1 MGMNNDYDRWLEEQ
15 KRKQDEAQM
24 VALGIARVLAIVL
37 FALVLMAFMSKLM

>member
-24 VALGIARVLAIVL
+24 VALGIARVLAIAA
-37 FALVLMAFMSKLM
+37 FTLVLIAFMSKLI